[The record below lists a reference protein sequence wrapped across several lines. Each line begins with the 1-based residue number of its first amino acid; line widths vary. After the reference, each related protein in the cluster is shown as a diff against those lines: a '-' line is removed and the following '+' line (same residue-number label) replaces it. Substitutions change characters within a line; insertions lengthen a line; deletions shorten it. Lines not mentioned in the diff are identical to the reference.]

1 MGLIDSGSK
10 SSRLL
15 ASRRY
20 THNTYT
26 TAQESFTEVLDL
38 GASEI
43 YTQANKIPSSGL
55 PFSGS
60 SQKSSNYAV
69 NSENILKYW
78 YRQKLTKS
86 NVNNEVWFFL
96 NPTGSNSGIGAQ
108 LIDDN
113 QQTNFV
119 SPKYSV
125 ASLANS
131 TTEDDTPGY
140 LAVLYKSTS
149 TDTSSLDSDDIVS
162 TNDYQFD
169 YKTGVVQFMN
179 SNVDP
184 GDSDYVYMTVNQY
197 VGKTLETGVEVTGDV
212 SGSVSST
219 GSFASL
225 QVSDKVQGTLTVA
238 GDTTLQSDLS
248 VVDINASGHITASSN
263 ISASGDL
270 YATGTGSFGH
280 LIIADGGDIEL
291 DNDQRIYF
299 ESDDGTY
306 IESDGTDRLRSVV
319 GGSQMLLLDQDDGRV
334 NIGYGHKLGVGL
346 GNNTTP
352 GVELE
357 VVRDISGSGTGSFS
371 RLEASGYINIDGTS
385 NLQGDVT
392 LQNDLS
398 VSGHV
403 TASNNISASGN
414 LSATGN
420 LDIDGNADIAG
431 YITASGNIGTAGNL
445 YVTGNTDI
453 DGTSNLQ
460 GDVTLQNDLLV
471 SGHITA
477 SGNISSSGNI
487 YGTGNLDIDG
497 TANIAGDVNMQS
509 DLDVTGTITAREIH
523 TVFVSA
529 SVATATGSNVFG
541 DDGSDEHQFTGSIQL
556 SGSVGNESYLIGHKV
571 GIGTTDPDQSFHI
584 YDGSDAGI
592 RIEGNAGDAIVEID
606 SGGANNDS
614 YVDFKDD
621 GTMKWRIK
629 YDSSNTGTVPLLFQ
643 DAAETDIVALDGSNN
658 RVGILTAAPTEPLTV
673 TGNISASGALMG
685 VTHIT
690 ASGNVS
696 SSGNLYVTGNT
707 DIDGTL
713 DVDGLANLDDVDV
726 DGYITASGNIGT
738 DGNLYVTGN
747 ADINGTTNLD
757 DVDVDGYITA
767 SGNIGTDSKLFVTG
781 TSNLV
786 GDVTLQNDLSVSGH
800 ITASNNISAS
810 GNLSATGNLD
820 IDGNADIAG
829 YITASGNLG
838 TGGNLYVTGNTD
850 IDGTSNLEGDVTLQ
864 NDLLVSGH
872 ITASNNISASGNI
885 YGTGNLDIDGT
896 ANIAGDTTLQSD
908 LSAVNINATGNI
920 TASGEIS
927 ASGTVYVNSDFPQLK
942 LSDDGY
948 ADYITLGMSGDIG
961 YFKTSDQNNDFKF
974 RRSDNF
980 DIIHLD
986 MSAEKTQISG
996 SGGLSV
1002 IGHVTSSGNIS
1013 ASGNL
1018 SATGNLDIDGN
1029 TDVAGYITA
1038 SGNLGAGGNIYGT
1051 GNLDIDGTADFASHI
1066 TASGNISSSGNLYV
1080 TGELDLDGASNLAG
1094 NIDFGGNISGSTT
1107 SSGSFGRI
1115 DINGDIYANGRI
1127 YESGTS
1133 VVDHATAMAIVFGG

>member
-96 NPTGSNSGIGAQ
+96 DPTGSNSGIGAQ
-108 LIDDN
+108 LINDN
-113 QQTNFV
+113 QEVNFV

-169 YKTGVVQFMN
+169 YKTGVLQFMN
-179 SNVDP
+179 SNVYP

-357 VVRDISGSGTGSFS
+357 VVGDISGSGTGSFS
-371 RLEASGYINIDGTS
+371 RLEASGNFNIDGTS

-829 YITASGNLG
+829 
-838 TGGNLYVTGNTD
+838 
-850 IDGTSNLEGDVTLQ
+850 
-864 NDLLVSGH
+864 
-872 ITASNNISASGNI
+872 
-885 YGTGNLDIDGT
+885 
-896 ANIAGDTTLQSD
+896 DTTLQSD

>member
-1 MGLIDSGSK
+1 MGKIDSGSK

-96 NPTGSNSGIGAQ
+96 DPTGSNSGVGAQ
-108 LIDDN
+108 LINDN
-113 QQTNFV
+113 QLTNFI

-197 VGKTLETGVEVTGDV
+197 VGKTLETGVEVTGDI
-212 SGSVSST
+212 SGSASST

-225 QVSDKVQGTLTVA
+225 QVSDKVQGTLTIA

-357 VVRDISGSGTGSFS
+357 VVGDISGSGTGSFS
-371 RLEASGYINIDGTS
+371 RLEASGNFNIDGTS

-420 LDIDGNADIAG
+420 LEIDGNADIAG
-431 YITASGNIGTAGNL
+431 
-445 YVTGNTDI
+445 
-453 DGTSNLQ
+453 
-460 GDVTLQNDLLV
+460 
-471 SGHITA
+471 
-477 SGNISSSGNI
+477 
-487 YGTGNLDIDG
+487 
-497 TANIAGDVNMQS
+497 
-509 DLDVTGTITAREIH
+509 
-523 TVFVSA
+523 
-529 SVATATGSNVFG
+529 
-541 DDGSDEHQFTGSIQL
+541 
-556 SGSVGNESYLIGHKV
+556 
-571 GIGTTDPDQSFHI
+571 
-584 YDGSDAGI
+584 
-592 RIEGNAGDAIVEID
+592 
-606 SGGANNDS
+606 
-614 YVDFKDD
+614 
-621 GTMKWRIK
+621 
-629 YDSSNTGTVPLLFQ
+629 
-643 DAAETDIVALDGSNN
+643 
-658 RVGILTAAPTEPLTV
+658 
-673 TGNISASGALMG
+673 
-685 VTHIT
+685 
-690 ASGNVS
+690 
-696 SSGNLYVTGNT
+696 
-707 DIDGTL
+707 
-713 DVDGLANLDDVDV
+713 
-726 DGYITASGNIGT
+726 
-738 DGNLYVTGN
+738 
-747 ADINGTTNLD
+747 
-757 DVDVDGYITA
+757 
-767 SGNIGTDSKLFVTG
+767 
-781 TSNLV
+781 
-786 GDVTLQNDLSVSGH
+786 
-800 ITASNNISAS
+800 
-810 GNLSATGNLD
+810 
-820 IDGNADIAG
+820 
-829 YITASGNLG
+829 
-838 TGGNLYVTGNTD
+838 
-850 IDGTSNLEGDVTLQ
+850 
-864 NDLLVSGH
+864 
-872 ITASNNISASGNI
+872 
-885 YGTGNLDIDGT
+885 
-896 ANIAGDTTLQSD
+896 
-908 LSAVNINATGNI
+908 
-920 TASGEIS
+920 
-927 ASGTVYVNSDFPQLK
+927 
-942 LSDDGY
+942 
-948 ADYITLGMSGDIG
+948 
-961 YFKTSDQNNDFKF
+961 
-974 RRSDNF
+974 
-980 DIIHLD
+980 
-986 MSAEKTQISG
+986 
-996 SGGLSV
+996 
-1002 IGHVTSSGNIS
+1002 
-1013 ASGNL
+1013 
-1018 SATGNLDIDGN
+1018 
-1029 TDVAGYITA
+1029 
-1038 SGNLGAGGNIYGT
+1038 
-1051 GNLDIDGTADFASHI
+1051 
-1066 TASGNISSSGNLYV
+1066 
-1080 TGELDLDGASNLAG
+1080 
-1094 NIDFGGNISGSTT
+1094 
-1107 SSGSFGRI
+1107 
-1115 DINGDIYANGRI
+1115 
-1127 YESGTS
+1127 
-1133 VVDHATAMAIVFGG
+1133 

>member
-96 NPTGSNSGIGAQ
+96 DPTGSNSGIGAQ
-108 LIDDN
+108 LINDN
-113 QQTNFV
+113 QEVNFV

-357 VVRDISGSGTGSFS
+357 VVGDISGSGTGSFS
-371 RLEASGYINIDGTS
+371 RLEASGNFNIDGTS

-810 GNLSATGNLD
+810 GNFS
-820 IDGNADIAG
+820 
-829 YITASGNLG
+829 
-838 TGGNLYVTGNTD
+838 
-850 IDGTSNLEGDVTLQ
+850 
-864 NDLLVSGH
+864 
-872 ITASNNISASGNI
+872 
-885 YGTGNLDIDGT
+885 GTGNLDIDGT

>member
-108 LIDDN
+108 LINDN

-131 TTEDDTPGY
+131 TTEDSTPGY

-238 GDTTLQSDLS
+238 GDTTLQSALS

-263 ISASGDL
+263 IIASGNL

-352 GVELE
+352 RVELE
-357 VVRDISGSGTGSFS
+357 VVGDISGSGTGSFS
-371 RLEASGYINIDGTS
+371 RLEASGNFNIDGTS

-810 GNLSATGNLD
+810 GN
-820 IDGNADIAG
+820 
-829 YITASGNLG
+829 
-838 TGGNLYVTGNTD
+838 
-850 IDGTSNLEGDVTLQ
+850 
-864 NDLLVSGH
+864 
-872 ITASNNISASGNI
+872 ISA
-885 YGTGNLDIDGT
+885 TGNLDIDGT

-1066 TASGNISSSGNLYV
+1066 TSSGNISSSGNLYV